1 MALYNRPME
10 RPMSHPFD
18 ASRSLTVL
26 EQDSMI
32 IAVIEM
38 SQSKWLVA
46 AVVPGVKRQ
55 PLKRFDP
62 DEEALRKLLHRWR
75 NDADRAGSVIK
86 LSRSF
91 LRPDATASGWR
102 AGCGRA
108 VSRPTLSIPQVLRC
122 HANTGAQR
130 LIASTQNC

>member
-1 MALYNRPME
+1 
-10 RPMSHPFD
+10 MSQPFD
-18 ASRSLTVL
+18 ASKSLATL
-26 EQDSMI
+26 EQDNTV

-55 PLKRFDP
+55 PLKKLQA
-62 DEEALRKLLHRWR
+62 DEEALLKLLYRR
-75 NDADRAGSVIK
+75 RTEAGQTVARSSA
-86 LSRSF
+86 LSSPT
-91 LRPDATASGWR
+91 RPDATGSGWR